1 MIIIHNK
8 FIPFKGFRAITIGSI
23 IFVRND
29 CRIDAVLINH
39 EKIHIEQVKE
49 LLFIGFYVLYLL
61 EYVIRLIKYKD
72 RKLAYKNISF
82 EREAYVNQENFKYI
96 KYRTKYSWLDWL

>member
-39 EKIHIEQVKE
+39 EKK
-49 LLFIGFYVLYLL
+49 FI
-61 EYVIRLIKYKD
+61 
-72 RKLAYKNISF
+72 
-82 EREAYVNQENFKYI
+82 
-96 KYRTKYSWLDWL
+96 